1 MAKIGKTKRNRSAA
15 AALLLSFALVIGLL
29 PLPTASA
36 ASAQATGADGRLTT
50 ATVSANLQMA
60 DANEQGMDAASIA
73 TQAAGFSPQATGAAV
88 QADTGTG
95 AVPGSGSG
103 SGTGGGSTTDPAT
116 PSQPAEQPYIAD
128 VSIWSHDTGTT
139 LGYATSPSSATAAR
153 ISTKGGTLWF
163 DNVAWW
169 NDGTSVANQSYVTW
183 SVSDPSIATIS
194 PSGVL
199 TAVGDGVVAVTA
211 TATANTQGGAPLAC
225 TIYVEVTGQTDAR
238 YVSAVRIAGP
248 DGAAIDG
255 PYILEQDISTALL
268 QLYALVDVVDPATG
282 ATQTYSTQNGS
293 IAAQTGDIADV
304 TWYVGDTIASI
315 DETSGLFRPSR
326 YGIVS
331 VFCAS
336 SAGFGN
342 ATVTGSAT
350 INTKDPEG
358 GEVKDDY
365 HPQDSIKIKAYYE
378 SDPPADLHN
387 DADEHFV
394 INKEYSLEQ
403 LESMGTVTATYTAIG
418 ASGYYT
424 MTGRGV
430 ALSTVLESAGVNIA
444 GMSQLNFGTADN
456 IDRPVSSAFIFD
468 TDRYYF
474 PNIDIGSYAEA
485 VQVYPILAF
494 ESNEIRNGSTEPNYD
509 MTEATRFRLL
519 FGATPDGGT
528 SQYQIKW
535 INTLYVVLA
544 GGPPVQPGSG
554 ENTGGGTDNGEDQGG
569 GGISN
574 GTEAG
579 DGTGSGNAG
588 NGMGAG
594 MAAGTQGGQDV
605 QNSADAATN
614 AAEGAQSGSMGP
626 DETSVQEAAGDAD
639 AGSPSFSVYQIP
651 NPNASDVERTVEHDN
666 PFKKYAGPLGVAAAL
681 AGGAQA
687 AVWYRRQAK
696 PTSLT

>member
-1 MAKIGKTKRNRSAA
+1 MVKMGKTKRNRSAA

-29 PLPTASA
+29 PLPTVSV
-36 ASAQATGADGRLTT
+36 ASAQATGVGGRLV
-50 ATVSANLQMA
+50 AAAAGVNLQAA
-60 DANEQGMDAASIA
+60 DANEQGVDAASAA
-73 TQAAGFSPQATGAAV
+73 TQAAEFSLQASGVAV
-88 QADTGTG
+88 QADSGTG
-95 AVPGSGSG
+95 AGTVPGA
-103 SGTGGGSTTDPAT
+103 GTGDSTTDPAT
-116 PSQPAEQPYIAD
+116 PSQPAAQPYIAD

-139 LGYATSPSSATAAR
+139 LGYATSPSSATVAR
-153 ISTKGGTLWF
+153 ITAKGGTLWF

-169 NDGTSVANQSYVTW
+169 NDGTSVANQSCVTW
-183 SVSDPSIATIS
+183 SVSDATIS

-225 TIYVEVTGQTDAR
+225 TIYVEITGQTDAR

-304 TWYVGDTIASI
+304 TWYVGDTIASV

-365 HPQDSIKIKAYYE
+365 HPQGSIKIKAYYE
-378 SDPPADLHN
+378 SDPPADLHD

-418 ASGYYT
+418 ANGYYT

-456 IDRPVSSAFIFD
+456 IDRPVSSAFVFD

-474 PNIDIGSYAEA
+474 PNIDIGSYADA

-519 FGATPDGGT
+519 FGATPGGGT

-544 GGPPVQPGSG
+544 GGPPVQPGG
-554 ENTGGGTDNGEDQGG
+554 GDDNGGGTNNGEDQGG

-574 GTEAG
+574 GTETG
-579 DGTGSGNAG
+579 DGTGSGSAG
-588 NGMGAG
+588 NGTGAG

-605 QNSADAATN
+605 QGSSDAATN
-614 AAEGAQSGSMGP
+614 AAEGAQSGSVGP
-626 DETSVQEAAGDAD
+626 DETGAQETAGDA
-639 AGSPSFSVYQIP
+639 GSGAPSFSVYQIP

-666 PFKKYAGPLGVAAAL
+666 PFKKYAGPLGVAAVL